1 MEHTSRSS
9 EQITSLQSQLRVVQH
24 EAEVSK
30 IGAVATLKNELQLAQ
45 LEAQKE
51 LKAALQEAEQQCV
64 EAAESKCSAEI
75 AGWKSK
81 LDGAAYREQQLIE
94 QMEAAKAEA
103 TQAHNQ
109 VRSEAAK
116 CKTLEDALQS
126 LQSMMSRREDALHS
140 SDKKLQ
146 DQKKTTIQT
155 QARIDVQRRE
165 ARKTL
170 EEAEKA
176 AGAREESIK
185 TELSQLQAQLG
196 VEQHSA
202 AATHSEARAEQ
213 HHSKVAGESSDSIRV
228 AELEMQLTKLT
239 VIIEET
245 DSQIETQQGQLD
257 RKDQELVAQCGT
269 NKRLHQQLEELRDQ
283 MLNSKANS
291 GRQRAEGV
299 CAGCQQAKKKL
310 KAEIEGV
317 KESIEQLS
325 VHHQEVCRLAAGRVC
340 WLMSSC
346 RRVLRMHC
354 SKRGTS

>member
-81 LDGAAYREQQLIE
+81 LDGAANREQHLVE

-155 QARIDVQRRE
+155 QSSGEKLERLSKKRRKQPVPE
-165 ARKTL
+165 RRASKLSSRSCKHS
-170 EEAEKA
+170 EVWN
-176 AGAREESIK
+176 SIV
-185 TELSQLQAQLG
+185 QLQL
-196 VEQHSA
+196 
-202 AATHSEARAEQ
+202 TAR
-213 HHSKVAGESSDSIRV
+213 
-228 AELEMQLTKLT
+228 
-239 VIIEET
+239 
-245 DSQIETQQGQLD
+245 QGQ
-257 RKDQELVAQCGT
+257 
-269 NKRLHQQLEELRDQ
+269 
-283 MLNSKANS
+283 S
-291 GRQRAEGV
+291 
-299 CAGCQQAKKKL
+299 
-310 KAEIEGV
+310 
-317 KESIEQLS
+317 SITARWQ
-325 VHHQEVCRLAAGRVC
+325 GRVVTAFG
-340 WLMSSC
+340 WLS
-346 RRVLRMHC
+346 LRC
-354 SKRGTS
+354 S